1 MLIDAH
7 CHLGDE
13 QFTIDLDAVIARAQA
28 AGVSAI
34 ITAGVDVES
43 SRAAIAL
50 AERYEIVYAVVGIHP
65 EHATTFDEASGK
77 AIRQLA
83 SHRKVVGIGEI
94 GLDYREAWQNNPP
107 RETQERAL
115 VAQLD
120 LAAELG
126 KPVVIHDRNAHD
138 ELMAI
143 LRRDVQLNVPTM
155 PRGILHCFSGDL
167 SMARQAIDLGFLISF
182 AGNVTFKNAKPLQDI
197 AKVLPLDR
205 ITIETDA
212 PFLSPWR
219 GKRNEPANVARVVD
233 KIAAL
238 VNVESS
244 VVSQATTR
252 NSARLFGL
260 KIDK

>member
-83 SHRKVVGIGEI
+83 SHRKVVGIGEC
-94 GLDYREAWQNNPP
+94 GLDYYRNLSP
-107 RETQERAL
+107 RSVSIIVKRGRIIRRAR
-115 VAQLD
+115 
-120 LAAELG
+120 
-126 KPVVIHDRNAHD
+126 PRNAH
-138 ELMAI
+138 
-143 LRRDVQLNVPTM
+143 
-155 PRGILHCFSGDL
+155 
-167 SMARQAIDLGFLISF
+167 
-182 AGNVTFKNAKPLQDI
+182 
-197 AKVLPLDR
+197 
-205 ITIETDA
+205 
-212 PFLSPWR
+212 
-219 GKRNEPANVARVVD
+219 
-233 KIAAL
+233 
-238 VNVESS
+238 SS
-244 VVSQATTR
+244 R
-252 NSARLFGL
+252 NSISRQNWASPSSFTTATRTMS
-260 KIDK
+260 